1 MEYLAFFLRTIQNI
15 SHVYMCYNASEE
27 GEGRWKRGL
36 ILYKNAHQ
44 CKEIDLPGLGR
55 GIVVMH

>member
-1 MEYLAFFLRTIQNI
+1 
-15 SHVYMCYNASEE
+15 MCYNASEE